1 MTLLFDNH
9 HALSDRKCMVGCVFF
24 CSPFNNNVNI
34 DIKYNNDDKIRNE
47 NNVKY
52 VIIEM
57 KMMIIEIITMMI
69 IKIIIMIINHYDQLS
84 SK

>member
-1 MTLLFDNH
+1 M
-9 HALSDRKCMVGCVFF
+9 
-24 CSPFNNNVNI
+24 NI

>member
-1 MTLLFDNH
+1 MPSATEN
-9 HALSDRKCMVGCVFF
+9 VFWLCF
-24 CSPFNNNVNI
+24 YCSPSNNNVNI

-69 IKIIIMIINHYDQLS
+69 IKIIIMIINHYDPLS